1 MRTVL
6 ALMDRN
12 RKLFFKDK
20 GMLFITSMITPV
32 ILIVLYATFLAKVFR
47 DSFTAAISDM
57 IMISDKLINGT
68 VAAQLTASLM
78 AVSCITVTFCVN
90 LTMVQDKANGTR
102 KDFNVAPVSKEKI
115 YLGYFL
121 STVANSLM
129 VNALAFV
136 LCLGYL
142 LKMGWYMNTADILWV
157 LFDMILLVLFGSTLS
172 SIISFPLTTQG
183 QLSAVGTIVS
193 AGYGFLCGAYMPI
206 SNFGPGLQK
215 ALSYLPSTY
224 ATSLIKNHMLH
235 GVFREMERKNYPD
248 EMVEAIRDTLD
259 CNPVFHGNVVSINQ
273 MIGIMM
279 GSIAVFGIIY
289 YVVTLLSAGEGRR

>member
-6 ALMDRN
+6 ALMNRN

-20 GMLFITSMITPV
+20 GMLFTSMITPV

-47 DSFTAAISDM
+47 DSFTAAIPDV
-57 IMISDKLINGT
+57 ITISDKLINGT

-78 AVSCITVTFCVN
+78 
-90 LTMVQDKANGTR
+90 VQDKANGTR
-102 KDFNVAPVSKEKI
+102 KDFDVSPISSGKI

-129 VNALAFV
+129 VNGLAFV

-142 LKMGWYMNTADILWV
+142 LKMGWYMNAADVLWV

-172 SIISFPLTTQG
+172 SIVSFPLTTQG

-193 AGYGFLCGAYMPI
+193 AGYGFICGAYMPI
-206 SNFGPGLQK
+206 SNFGSGLQK

-235 GVFREMERKNYPD
+235 GVFREMERKHYSG
-248 EMVEAIRDTLD
+248 EMVDVIKRTLD
-259 CNPVFHGNVVSINQ
+259 CNPVFHGNVVSVNQ
-273 MIGIMM
+273 MIGIML

-289 YVVTLLSAGEGRR
+289 YIVTVSSDR

>member
-6 ALMDRN
+6 ALMNRN

-20 GMLFITSMITPV
+20 GMLFTSMITPV

-47 DSFTAAISDM
+47 DSFTAAIPDM
-57 IMISDKLINGT
+57 ITISDKLINGT
-68 VAAQLTASLM
+68 VAAQLAASLM

-102 KDFNVAPVSKEKI
+102 KDFNVSPVSRGKI

-121 STVANSLM
+121 
-129 VNALAFV
+129 
-136 LCLGYL
+136 
-142 LKMGWYMNTADILWV
+142 KMGWYMNAADVLWV

-193 AGYGFLCGAYMPI
+193 AGYGFICGAYMPI
-206 SNFGPGLQK
+206 SNFGSGLQK

-235 GVFREMERKNYPD
+235 GVFREMERKHYPD
-248 EMVEAIRDTLD
+248 EMVEAIKDTLD
-259 CNPVFHGNVVSINQ
+259 CNPVFHGNVVSVNQ

-289 YVVTLLSAGEGRR
+289 YFVTLLPDGEGGR

>member
-6 ALMDRN
+6 ALMDRS

-20 GMLFITSMITPV
+20 GMLFTSMITPV

-47 DSFTAAISDM
+47 DSFTAISDM

-68 VAAQLTASLM
+68 VAAQLTAASLM

-129 VNALAFV
+129 VNA
-136 LCLGYL
+136 CLRLYYVWDIYL
-142 LKMGWYMNTADILWV
+142 KWDGMNTADVLWV
-157 LFDMILLVLFGSTLS
+157 LFDI
-172 SIISFPLTTQG
+172 
-183 QLSAVGTIVS
+183 
-193 AGYGFLCGAYMPI
+193 
-206 SNFGPGLQK
+206 
-215 ALSYLPSTY
+215 
-224 ATSLIKNHMLH
+224 
-235 GVFREMERKNYPD
+235 
-248 EMVEAIRDTLD
+248 
-259 CNPVFHGNVVSINQ
+259 
-273 MIGIMM
+273 
-279 GSIAVFGIIY
+279 
-289 YVVTLLSAGEGRR
+289 

>member
-6 ALMDRN
+6 ALMNRN

-20 GMLFITSMITPV
+20 GMLFTSMITPV

-47 DSFTAAISDM
+47 DSFTAAIPDM
-57 IMISDKLINGT
+57 ITISDELINGT

-102 KDFNVAPVSKEKI
+102 KDFDVSPVSSRKI

-129 VNALAFV
+129 VNGLAFV

-142 LKMGWYMNTADILWV
+142 QMCIRDRMWISRPSYSEENSMPGITSMGLPAAAAMA
-157 LFDMILLVLFGSTLS
+157 S
-172 SIISFPLTTQG
+172 SIP
-183 QLSAVGTIVS
+183 A
-193 AGYGFLCGAYMPI
+193 
-206 SNFGPGLQK
+206 
-215 ALSYLPSTY
+215 
-224 ATSLIKNHMLH
+224 
-235 GVFREMERKNYPD
+235 
-248 EMVEAIRDTLD
+248 
-259 CNPVFHGNVVSINQ
+259 VVS
-273 MIGIMM
+273 
-279 GSIAVFGIIY
+279 
-289 YVVTLLSAGEGRR
+289 

>member
-6 ALMDRN
+6 ALMNRN

-20 GMLFITSMITPV
+20 GMLFTSMITPV

-47 DSFTAAISDM
+47 DSFTAAIPDV
-57 IMISDKLINGT
+57 ITISDKLINGT

-102 KDFNVAPVSKEKI
+102 KDFDVSPVSSRKI
-115 YLGYFL
+115 Y
-121 STVANSLM
+121 
-129 VNALAFV
+129 
-136 LCLGYL
+136 LGYL
-142 LKMGWYMNTADILWV
+142 LKMGWYMNAADVLWV

-172 SIISFPLTTQG
+172 SIVSFPLTTQG

-193 AGYGFLCGAYMPI
+193 AGYGFICGAYMPI
-206 SNFGPGLQK
+206 SNFGSGLQK

-235 GVFREMERKNYPD
+235 GVFREMERKHYPG
-248 EMVEAIRDTLD
+248 EMVDVIKRTLD
-259 CNPVFHGNVVSINQ
+259 CNPVFHGNVVSVNQ

-279 GSIAVFGIIY
+279 GSVAVFGIIY
-289 YVVTLLSAGEGRR
+289 YIVTLLSKGKDGR

>member
-6 ALMDRN
+6 ALMNRN

-20 GMLFITSMITPV
+20 GMLFTSMITPV

-47 DSFTAAISDM
+47 DSFTAAIPDV
-57 IMISDKLINGT
+57 ITISDKLINGT

-102 KDFNVAPVSKEKI
+102 KDF
-115 YLGYFL
+115 L

-129 VNALAFV
+129 VNGLAFV

-142 LKMGWYMNTADILWV
+142 LKMGWYMNAADVLWV

-172 SIISFPLTTQG
+172 SIVSFPLTTQG

-193 AGYGFLCGAYMPI
+193 AGYGFICGAYMPI
-206 SNFGPGLQK
+206 SNFGAGLQK
-215 ALSYLPSTY
+215 VLSYLPSTY

-235 GVFREMERKNYPD
+235 GVFVEMERKHYPG
-248 EMVEAIRDTLD
+248 EMVDAIKGTLD
-259 CNPVFHGNVVSINQ
+259 CNPVFHENVVSVNQ
-273 MIGIMM
+273 MIGIML

-289 YVVTLLSAGEGRR
+289 YIVTVSSDR